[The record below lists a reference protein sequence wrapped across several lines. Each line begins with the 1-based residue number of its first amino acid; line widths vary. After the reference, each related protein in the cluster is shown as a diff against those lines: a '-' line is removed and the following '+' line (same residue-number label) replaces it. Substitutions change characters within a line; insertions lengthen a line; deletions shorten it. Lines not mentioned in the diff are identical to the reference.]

1 MNALSVFSFQENHPV
16 RVVLVNGEPWF
27 VAVDVC
33 KALGLT
39 NPTKSVS
46 ALDEDEKQLFS
57 GDSNFKLGSAGK
69 GAQSL
74 IILNESGL
82 YTLILRCRD
91 AVKQGTTAW
100 RFRKWVTNEVLPA
113 IRKSGEYSY
122 VEPAPKSAGEPLD
135 WRQKEELRG
144 LINDIAQSFRYHNA
158 WKSGVWLAL
167 RRACRNPS
175 PNPIT
180 VDDLPAITAE
190 LRRIL
195 TSAETALD
203 NMRTYARE
211 FLREVVRG
219 ARRSVSREELSIIDL
234 GSEVEKVLPAHFE
247 LAINKLEALSTKLE
261 APAVSS

>member
-1 MNALSVFSFQENHPV
+1 MNALSVFSFQENHPI

-27 VAVDVC
+27 VAADVC
-33 KALGLT
+33 KALDIAD
-39 NPTKSVS
+39 NRAAVRK
-46 ALDEDEKQLFS
+46 LDDDEKGGYSLPTP
-57 GDSNFKLGSAGK
+57 GGV
-69 GAQSL
+69 QSVG
-74 IILNESGL
+74 IVNESGL

-113 IRKSGEYSY
+113 IRKSGEYNY

-144 LINDIAQSFRYHNA
+144 LINDIAQSFQYRNA
-158 WKSGVWLAL
+158 WISGVWLAL

-180 VDDLPAITAE
+180 VDDLPAIIAE

-195 TSAETALD
+195 AAAETALG
-203 NMRTYARE
+203 NMRAYERE
-211 FLREVVRG
+211 LLRKVVRG
-219 ARRSVSREELSIIDL
+219 GHQSMSYGELPITDINT
-234 GSEVEKVLPAHFE
+234 EMEKVLPAHFE